1 MGNFSEGF
9 WNLFIFVCSV
19 GGILALFFFVRAY
32 TEGRA
37 PRPGERVETT
47 GHKWDGDLE
56 ELNNPLPRWWLNLFY
71 ITLAFGIVYLLLYP
85 GVGSHE
91 MLLGWTQ
98 KKQYEEEMAAAQK
111 RYGPIFDRY
120 LSRDVADVAGDEEAL
135 KIGRRLFVNYC
146 ATCHGSDAGGNPG
159 FPSLRDSEWLYG
171 GSPETIKTTILDGR
185 MGVMPPWGAVLGDEG
200 VKNVAQYVLS
210 LSGHATDQAA
220 AKAGEAK
227 YREICVACHGQHG
240 KGNQQL
246 GAPDLTN
253 DIWLYG
259 GSLEDV
265 ERSIA
270 GGRQGRMPAH
280 RDFLGEAKVHLLAA
294 YVYSLTK

>member
-1 MGNFSEGF
+1 MGSFSEGF
-9 WNLFIFVCSV
+9 WNLFIFVSTV
-19 GGILALFFFVRAY
+19 GGIVGLFIFIRCF
-32 TEGRA
+32 TESRA
-37 PRPGERVETT
+37 PLDRVETT

-71 ITLAFGIVYLLLYP
+71 ITLAFGVVYLLLYP

-98 KKQYEEEMAAAQK
+98 KAQYEEEMAAAEKQ
-111 RYGPIFDRY
+111 YGPIFARY
-120 LSRDVADVAGDEEAL
+120 LSQDVADVSRNEEAL

-171 GSPETIKTTILDGR
+171 GAPLNIKTSILAGR
-185 MGVMPPWGAVLGDEG
+185 SGVMPPWKAVLGEKG
-200 VKNVAQYVLS
+200 VADVAQYVLS
-210 LSGHATDQAA
+210 LGGRATDREAA
-220 AKAGEAK
+220 RAGETK
-227 YREICVACHGQHG
+227 YRELCVACHGDNG
-240 KGNQQL
+240 KGNQQV

-259 GSLEDV
+259 GTLADIEN
-265 ERSIA
+265 SIA
-270 GGRQGRMPAH
+270 NGRQGRMPAH
-280 RDFLGEAKVHLLAA
+280 EEFLGEGKAHLLAA
-294 YVYSLTK
+294 YVYGLRAP